1 MLYIL
6 KNSWALLFGIFLLM
20 LGNGLQGT
28 LLGIRG
34 AIEGFSPT
42 TMAWVMSAYYLGF
55 LGGSKFAPTMIAR
68 VGHVRVFAALAS
80 TVSAAFI
87 IYAVAPDPYIW
98 AAMRFVV
105 GFGFSGV
112 YVVAESWL
120 NDSAT
125 NETRGQALS
134 AYMIA
139 QMTGIVTAQ
148 FVMNLADP
156 SGFVLFATMSI
167 VVSISFAPILLSV
180 SPAPVFQTSKP
191 MGVKQLFNASPLGFV
206 GSFILGGVFSIMFG
220 MSAVYGTGMGFTV
233 AQITTFVGTIY
244 MGSIILQYPIG
255 WLSDRMD
262 RRVLIICIT
271 AIASGLMLIGILL
284 SESFSVILLL
294 GFIIGGSTGPLY
306 SLLIAHTNDYLEHE
320 DMAGAAGT
328 LIFVGGIGAIGAPVF
343 VGYAM
348 TALGPNSF
356 FHTMIVLMA
365 SIAVY
370 GTFRLTRRVGIR
382 VDDAMSYTAVMPQ
395 STQIVAE
402 IAQEIAIENEAE
414 ASDLLN
420 SREKA

>member
-1 MLYIL
+1 MVYIL
-6 KNSWALLFGIFLLM
+6 KNSWALLLGIFLLM

-28 LLGIRG
+28 LLGVRG
-34 AIEGFSPT
+34 AIEGFPAT

-55 LGGSKFAPTMIAR
+55 LVGSKFAPRMIAR

-87 IYAVAPDPYIW
+87 IYAVAPDPYVW

-120 NDSAT
+120 NNSAT

-139 QMTGIVTAQ
+139 QMTGIVAAQ

-206 GSFILGGVFSIMFG
+206 GSFILGGAFSIMFG
-220 MSAVYGTGMGFTV
+220 MSAVYGSAMGFTV
-233 AQITTFVGTIY
+233 AQITIFVGAIY
-244 MGSIILQYPIG
+244 LGSVILQFPIG
-255 WLSDRMD
+255 WLSDHMD
-262 RRVLIICIT
+262 RRVLIVFIT

-284 SESFSVILLL
+284 SDSFYVILLL
-294 GFIIGGSTGPLY
+294 GSMIGGSTGPLY
-306 SLLIAHTNDYLEHE
+306 SLLIAHTNDYLEPE
-320 DMAGAAGT
+320 DMAGAAGA
-328 LIFVGGIGAIGAPVF
+328 LIFVGGVGAIGMPVF

-356 FHTMIVLMA
+356 FYTLIGLMA
-365 SIAVY
+365 SIAIY
-370 GTFRLTRRVGIR
+370 GTFRMTRRVGIS
-382 VDDAMSYTAVMPQ
+382 VEDSMSYTTVMSQ
-395 STQIVAE
+395 STQIVGE
-402 IAQEIAIENEAE
+402 IAQEMAIEREAE
-414 ASDLLN
+414 S
-420 SREKA
+420 EE

>member
-1 MLYIL
+1 MFSML

-34 AIEGFSPT
+34 PIEGFSPT
-42 TMAWVMSAYYLGF
+42 TMAWVMSAYYLGY
-55 LGGSKFAPTMIAR
+55 LGGSTFAPKMITR

-87 IYAVAPDPYIW
+87 IYALAPDPYIW

-105 GFGFSGV
+105 GVGFSGV

-120 NDSAT
+120 NDAAT

-148 FVMNLADP
+148 FVMNLTDP

-167 VVSISFAPILLSV
+167 VVSISFIPILLSV
-180 SPAPVFQTSKP
+180 RPAPVFQTSKS
-191 MGVKQLFNASPLGFV
+191 MTVKQLFNASPLGLV
-206 GSFILGGVFSIMFG
+206 GSFILGGVFLIMFG
-220 MSAVYGTGMGFTV
+220 MSAVYGTAMGFTV
-233 AQITTFVGTIY
+233 AQISIFVGTIY
-244 MGSIILQYPIG
+244 MGSVILQHPIC

-262 RRVLIICIT
+262 RRLLIIFIT
-271 AIASGLMLIGILL
+271 AIASGLMLIGILV
-284 SESFSVILLL
+284 SNSFNVILLL

-306 SLLIAHTNDYLEHE
+306 SLLIAHANDYLDHD

-328 LIFVGGIGAIGAPVF
+328 LIFAGGIGAIGMPIF

-356 FHTMIVLMA
+356 FYTMIGLMA
-365 SIAVY
+365 SIAIY
-370 GTFRLTRRVGIR
+370 GTFRMTRRVGISIE
-382 VDDAMSYTAVMPQ
+382 DTMPYTAVMPQ

-402 IAQEIAIENEAE
+402 IAQEIAIE
-414 ASDLLN
+414 
-420 SREKA
+420 REEESGTSA